1 MPQGL
6 FIEHLRHHAEGVSAR
21 TLVLAFACVTS
32 VATVAR
38 VVPSVAV
45 AAEARYSAH
54 GVVKSFGPK
63 RAYVNIAHEKI
74 PGYMEAMTM
83 SFEPRKD
90 DQLAGIDV
98 GAHVTFTFTATD
110 DGRRLLDRIVKE

>member
-1 MPQGL
+1 
-6 FIEHLRHHAEGVSAR
+6 
-21 TLVLAFACVTS
+21 
-32 VATVAR
+32 
-38 VVPSVAV
+38 
-45 AAEARYSAH
+45 
-54 GVVKSFGPK
+54 
-63 RAYVNIAHEKI
+63 
-74 PGYMEAMTM
+74 M